1 MYKWSLLPNST
12 KKLYNI
18 FIILCLCNNANCREY
33 LGRVGFSDQ
42 ASITPE
48 KFDREGLNQNSD
60 AQFLLI
66 DILIG
71 VYDALYLRFEQILSA
86 RIIAQ
91 SCKYYLALFLMKEIM
106 RRFEKTKNGE

>member
-1 MYKWSLLPNST
+1 MISITEFYE
-12 KKLYNI
+12 KLYNI

-66 DILIG
+66 DILI
-71 VYDALYLRFEQILSA
+71 VASWCIILT
-86 RIIAQ
+86 IWTNPKCFHQCPI
-91 SCKYYLALFLMKEIM
+91 L
-106 RRFEKTKNGE
+106 